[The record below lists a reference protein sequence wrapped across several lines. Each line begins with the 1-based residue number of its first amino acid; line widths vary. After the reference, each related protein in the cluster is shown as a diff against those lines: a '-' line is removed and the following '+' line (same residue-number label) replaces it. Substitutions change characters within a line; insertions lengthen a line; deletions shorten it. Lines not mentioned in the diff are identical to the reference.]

1 MVAAEISARIDPAQ
15 ARIATPHLKMTLQR
29 TDIEE
34 SPWHSTQ

>member
-1 MVAAEISARIDPAQ
+1 MLATEFSIRIDPAQ
-15 ARIATPHLKMTLQR
+15 ARIAPPRLRMTLQR